1 MSAPPIRAVLV
12 DLDGTLL
19 DTAPDLAAAA
29 NAMLADLGLPGRD
42 PAVIATYIGRGIPA
56 FVHRSL
62 TGALDGAAEAPL
74 FERALALFE
83 RRYAEES
90 GRRARP
96 YAGVVDGL
104 VRIQALGF
112 GLGCVTNKAGRF
124 TQELLDRQGL
134 ARFFGCVVSGDTLAR
149 KKPDPLPVVHACTL
163 LGARP
168 EEALLI
174 GDSLNDVLAA
184 RAAGCAVWCVPY
196 GYNEGRPVGTLDC
209 DAVVSDFVD
218 AAGRLERGRRPA
230 TPG

>member
-1 MSAPPIRAVLV
+1 VSATRFRAVLF

-29 NAMLADLGLPGRD
+29 NAMLAELGRPQRA
-42 PAVIATYIGRGIPA
+42 PAEIATYIGRGIPA
-56 FVHRSL
+56 LVHRSL
-62 TGALDGAAEAPL
+62 TGALDGVAERAL

-83 RRYAEES
+83 HRYAAES

-96 YAGVVDGL
+96 YPGVVDGL
-104 VRIQALGF
+104 ARIQALGL

-134 ARFFGCVVSGDTLAR
+134 ARFFGCVVSGDTVAR
-149 KKPDPLPVVHACTL
+149 KKPDPLPLVHACGL

-168 EEALLI
+168 GEALLV
-174 GDSLNDVLAA
+174 GDSFNDVLAA

-196 GYNEGRPVGTLDC
+196 GYNEGRPVEALDC
-209 DAVVSDFVD
+209 DAIVD
-218 AAGRLERGRRPA
+218 DLVEVARRLEG
-230 TPG
+230 GGGIG